1 MKVSRR
7 RSVVTLLLIVLVV
20 AIAGCSSVSER
31 EASGSSDNATDT
43 IMVTG
48 LGKARA
54 NPDQATM
61 SVGVNVSNENINL
74 AVKES
79 NDTIARITEV
89 VKELGVEE
97 DDIQTTNF
105 NIWAEEQW
113 DPETGQRKE
122 EKLYRV
128 DSTVQINVNDV
139 EKIGEILEASITNG
153 ANNIYGLRFGIQDP
167 SGLTAEARLGALD
180 DARQRAEQIAAE
192 LGVTLGEVQSVVE
205 ISGGSVMPFFESAEF
220 GIGGGGGEPPIS
232 EGSMTVTVSVQV
244 TFKIIR

>member
-1 MKVSRR
+1 MKVSRKI
-7 RSVVTLLLIVLVV
+7 SAVVLLLIAL
-20 AIAGCSSVSER
+20 AITIGGCSPVSER
-31 EASGSSDNATDT
+31 EASEASDNATNT
-43 IMVTG
+43 ITVTG
-48 LGKARA
+48 LGSAQG
-54 NPDQATM
+54 NPDQATV
-61 SVGVNVSNENINL
+61 SVGMNISNENITM

-79 NDTIARITEV
+79 NDAIARITEV

-105 NIWAEEQW
+105 SIWAEEQW

-139 EKIGEILEASITNG
+139 EKIGEILEASITSG
-153 ANNIYGLRFGIQDP
+153 ANNIFGLRFGFQDP
-167 SGLTAEARLGALD
+167 SSLTAEARIGALD
-180 DARQRAEQIAAE
+180 DAQQRAEQIAQE

-205 ISGGSVMPFFESAEF
+205 VSDGSVMPFFESAEF
-220 GIGGGGGEPPIS
+220 GMGGGGGEPPIS

-244 TFKIIR
+244 TFKISR